1 MNTEPIPSLQIA
13 ERLALPPLKTL
24 LKLTKPGVTLLLV
37 FTAVATAA
45 AASGPWF
52 DPARLLLLAISGGLA
67 AGGAGAINHY
77 LERDLDRQMPRTAGR
92 PLPTGQLSDPRL
104 ALYWG
109 LSLAGLGLWISNL
122 TLPPETTLFTA
133 LGIVVYVPIYTMLL
147 KRRTPLNVVIGGAAG
162 AFPVL
167 AGWSVFRMDWLLLP
181 VALALVVFFWTPA
194 HFWAFA
200 IRHKADYGRAGF
212 PMLPNI
218 IGARRTAPF
227 IFIHAF
233 FAVAASLLALTGL
246 PLLLAALSGAIFLG
260 LCIYL
265 WLDPTETR
273 AYLVYKA
280 SNYYL
285 LVVFVGVLFL

>member
-1 MNTEPIPSLQIA
+1 MNIEPIHSLQNA
-13 ERLALPPLKTL
+13 ARPGLLPLKTL

-37 FTAVATAA
+37 FTAVSTAV

-52 DPARLLLLAISGGLA
+52 DPVRLLFLAISGGLA

-92 PLPTGQLSDPRL
+92 PLPAGQLQDPRL
-104 ALYWG
+104 ALFWG
-109 LSLAGLGLWISNL
+109 VSLAGLGLWISNL

-133 LGIVVYVPIYTMLL
+133 LGIVVYIPIYTLLL
-147 KRRTPLNVVIGGAAG
+147 KRRTALNVVIGGAAG

-167 AGWSVFRMDWLLLP
+167 AGWSVFRMDWPLLP
-181 VALALVVFFWTPA
+181 IALALVVFFWTPA

-212 PMLPNI
+212 PMLPNL
-218 IGARRTAPF
+218 IGSRRTVPF

-233 FAVAASLLALTGL
+233 FAVAASMIALTGI
-246 PLLLAALSGAIFLG
+246 PLALAAISGAMFIG
-260 LCIYL
+260 MCVYL
-265 WLDPTETR
+265 WLRPTESR

-285 LVVFVGVLFL
+285 MLVFVGVMV